1 MLGSNQYYG
10 GSESR
15 QELAQ
20 ALRTKKNKGDSMRI
34 LLIEDDISVA
44 EFVVKGLKE
53 SGFSVDHTQDGKEG
67 LLLASS
73 ESYDILVVDRNISH
87 I

>member
-53 SGFSVDHTQDGKEG
+53 RFFS
-67 LLLASS
+67 
-73 ESYDILVVDRNISH
+73 
-87 I
+87 